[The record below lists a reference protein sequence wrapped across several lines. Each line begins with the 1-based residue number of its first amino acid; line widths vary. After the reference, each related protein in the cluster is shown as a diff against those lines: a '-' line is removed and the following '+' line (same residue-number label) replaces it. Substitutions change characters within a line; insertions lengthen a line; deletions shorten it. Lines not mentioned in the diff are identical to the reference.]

1 MQTDR
6 ATDRRSS
13 GSAAAIVRWGFVHSF
28 RVYSIVGCGAILRRC
43 AGSKTAQSSTQSCG
57 TPTTPMERR
66 SDTPTRCPSPLPE
79 PSHARPACLAR
90 LARLHSSKIARF
102 CAILYTIPWSFVAQG
117 RVRRC
122 GRLRSACKGAVPW
135 LVVRHLLRMHAAVDP
150 AAVRLI
156 GNQVRSGPAERSVAP
171 SRHGLVRAT
180 SAAARCGA
188 AAFVCRMRGV
198 ACVMRWGT
206 VSACGAHTRHAPQ
219 RIKSHE
225 RVRLRRALGSSSWPH
240 AQGYY

>member
-6 ATDRRSS
+6 ATGRRSS
-13 GSAAAIVRWGFVHSF
+13 GSAAAIVRLGFVHPF
-28 RVYSIVGCGAILRRC
+28 RAYSIVGCGAILRRC
-43 AGSKTAQSSTQSCG
+43 AGSKMAQSSTQSSG

-66 SDTPTRCPSPLPE
+66 SDTPTRCPSLLPE

-90 LARLHSSKIARF
+90 LHSSKIARF
-102 CAILYTIPWSFVAQG
+102 CAIPCTIPWSFVAQG

-156 GNQVRSGPAERSVAP
+156 GNQVGPGPVRLNAP
-171 SRHGLVRAT
+171 SR
-180 SAAARCGA
+180 
-188 AAFVCRMRGV
+188 
-198 ACVMRWGT
+198 T
-206 VSACGAHTRHAPQ
+206 V
-219 RIKSHE
+219 
-225 RVRLRRALGSSSWPH
+225 
-240 AQGYY
+240 